1 MAYPTDVSGQVRN
14 NGGYDPFPYRY
25 WGYATHARNVKEQ
38 RPKRIYKGDNPESDS
53 EVDRT
58 LTNPIAER
66 PIEPSSLCF
75 VESDGKPRPVKDW
88 KKDHPGETPTYVFIS
103 YTSEQ
108 FKIPGTSKE
117 AREATEE
124 CQLLL
129 HDVGMRAARNA
140 NVPAYWV
147 GCANLGRGPQMTQNV
162 WQISD
167 IIRGARQLVIVVS
180 DPPHTQTQDTPTQA
194 LLEEWGTRIWTLP
207 EILLISGDQDVLVYS
222 RTHGTINP
230 EKTYRKRE
238 FASEMTDWRISRQLL
253 DHFEGSLVLGQLQLV
268 TIALQCFHGRQ
279 KGDYLPGDMSY
290 AMMGLMLRR
299 PRVVRSDT
307 AFQAFARLSLANDNE
322 LLLERL
328 ICVMP
333 KSSKQPWY
341 DMSDQW
347 DVNLWDIYPATQV
360 CGIGDNDTI
369 ILDGAHGA
377 AIRWKAFTHVAVLTR
392 DSWRRFFVRYAFRSS
407 FWFFVT
413 GASFIASRV
422 HSLMAIGG
430 IFLAI
435 ALIFILLSPYL
446 IHILYTG
453 KIWDQQA
460 WFLGFEGYMPLPSIE
475 KHIFGADLG
484 RLNWSVAGSPLSR
497 HHPMEYHG
505 AEERVPA
512 ADTQGPASSSPSEEL
527 AATTTTTTDPNQ
539 KLFTEECSPLD
550 PTTDPDT
557 AARVK
562 AATTSPMGSEKIF
575 TLVDTK
581 TMTVTMFA
589 AVRPPVAVVLAGE
602 EGGMRRALLCSYRS
616 DTQTLVRESV
626 VRMETPV
633 EDSMQRLGRF
643 KLSMGEGGR

>member
-1 MAYPTDVSGQVRN
+1 M
-14 NGGYDPFPYRY
+14 
-25 WGYATHARNVKEQ
+25 HARNAKEQ
-38 RPKRIYKGDNPESDS
+38 RPRSIQSGENSESDPRD
-53 EVDRT
+53 DRA

-66 PIEPSSLCF
+66 PIGPDSLCF
-75 VESDGKPRPVKDW
+75 VESDGKPRLVRDW
-88 KKDHPGETPTYVFIS
+88 KKDHPGETPAYVFIS

-108 FKIPGTSKE
+108 FQKPGNSG
-117 AREATEE
+117 EATETAEE

-129 HDVGMRAARNA
+129 HDVGMRTARLA

-147 GCANLGRGPQMTQNV
+147 GCSNLGRGPQLAQNV

-180 DPPHTQTQDTPTQA
+180 DPPHSQTQNTPTEA
-194 LLEEWGTRIWTLP
+194 LIREWGTRVWTLP
-207 EILLISGDQDVLVYS
+207 EILLIPGDQDILVFS
-222 RTHGTINP
+222 RTHGTRRP
-230 EKTYRKRE
+230 TRSYRKRE
-238 FASEMTDWRISRQLL
+238 FASSMTDWRVSRQLL

-279 KGDYLPGDMSY
+279 KGNYLPGDMSY

-299 PRVVRSDT
+299 PNVVRSDS

-322 LLLERL
+322 LILERL

-333 KSSKQPWY
+333 KTPDQPWY

-347 DVNLWDIYPATQV
+347 DANLWDIDPKTQV
-360 CGIGDNDTI
+360 CGIGDNDTV

-392 DSWRRFFVRYAFRSS
+392 DSWSRFFVRYAFRSS
-407 FWFFVT
+407 FWLFVW
-413 GASFIASRV
+413 GASFVATQR
-422 HSLMAIGG
+422 HDLMVVGG

-435 ALIFILLSPYL
+435 ALVFILLSPYL

-453 KIWDQQA
+453 KFWGQQA
-460 WFLGFEGYMPLPSIE
+460 WFFGFEGYMPLPSIE
-475 KHIFGADLG
+475 KHIFGTDLG
-484 RLNWSVAGSPLSR
+484 RLNWSAAGSPLSR
-497 HHPMEYHG
+497 HRPMEYHG
-505 AEERVPA
+505 AEEREPTNT
-512 ADTQGPASSSPSEEL
+512 TQKESATP
-527 AATTTTTTDPNQ
+527 TTTTEPMSPQ
-539 KLFTEECSPLD
+539 KIFTEECEPLD
-550 PTTDPDT
+550 PTTDPQT

-562 AATTSPMGSEKIF
+562 AAVTSPMGAEKIF

-589 AVRPPVAVVLAGE
+589 ATRPPVAVVLAGE
-602 EGGMRRALLCSYRS
+602 EGGMRRALLCSYQYE
-616 DTQTLVRESV
+616 TQTLVRESV

-633 EDSMQRLGRF
+633 EDSMARLGRF
-643 KLSMGEGGR
+643 KLSMGGRTG